1 MKNIFTSKWHGRDES
16 IERVH
21 VYEFDNVDEFWKFE
35 DMTFDEKC
43 DLFDVHEDHYVAHG
57 AIYYR
62 YDFYNT
68 TYHAVMF
75 ETKAINV

>member
-21 VYEFDNVDEFWKFE
+21 VYEFDNSDEFWEFE
-35 DMTFDEKC
+35 SMTFEEKC
-43 DLFDVHEDHYVAHG
+43 DLFDVYETNAAPGGV
-57 AIYYR
+57 YYR

-75 ETKAINV
+75 ETKALNV

>member
-1 MKNIFTSKWHGRDES
+1 MKNIFTSKWHGSDES

-21 VYEFDNVDEFWKFE
+21 VYEFDNSDEFWEFE
-35 DMTFDEKC
+35 SMTFDEKC
-43 DLFDVHEDHYVAHG
+43 DLFDVYENNPG
-57 AIYYR
+57 PGGIYYR

-68 TYHAVMF
+68 TYHVVMF

>member
-21 VYEFDNVDEFWKFE
+21 VYEFDNVDEFWEFE
-35 DMTFDEKC
+35 SMTFDEKC
-43 DLFDVHEDHYVAHG
+43 KFFNVCETSAAPGCV
-57 AIYYR
+57 YYR

-68 TYHAVMF
+68 TYHVVMF
-75 ETKAINV
+75 ETKALNV